1 MSTLSIGIAIQE
13 IFKQS
18 ALWER
23 VSGRIYPLDVKDDVP
38 FPYVVFQRSVEAAY
52 TKDRYAVYDDV
63 LLNVIV
69 ASNNYAESVEI
80 ATLVRTVLENYRG
93 EVRGIAIN
101 DCRMIDSDE
110 DGVQENYIQG
120 LTFKIKAK

>member
-69 ASNNYAESVEI
+69 ASN
-80 ATLVRTVLENYRG
+80 YRG

-101 DCRMIDSDE
+101 DCRMIASDE